1 MRRKTFGTILLIG
14 IFASLGGVAYKVAE
28 NYWLMKSREIRK
40 NPAKALDYL
49 PESALRIKDFRRAK
63 VEGGKKVWELF
74 GEEARY
80 LKGEKQ
86 LLIKKPRMILYQRD
100 GSTVESVG
108 NSGQLWLSGEEGEME
123 RAHLAGE
130 VRVQYRG
137 FILNTDEILYLKGE
151 NQVLLPGK
159 VAVKGD
165 GMELEGVGM
174 EIALDDEKMRLLQK
188 VRTRIE
194 PQKLEKQRARTDGQ
208 KKSGL

>member
-28 NYWLMKSREIRK
+28 NIWLMKSREIRK

-49 PESALRIKDFRRAK
+49 PEAALQIKDFRRAK
-63 VEGGKKVWELF
+63 IEGGEKVWELF

-80 LKGEKQ
+80 LKAEKQ
-86 LLIKKPRMILYQRD
+86 LLIKKPRMILYQKD
-100 GSTVESVG
+100 GSTVESAG
-108 NSGQLWLSGEEGEME
+108 NAGQLWLAGEEGEME
-123 RAHLAGE
+123 RVQLSGE
-130 VRVQYRG
+130 VRIQYRG
-137 FILNTDEILYLKGE
+137 FILKTDEILYLKGK
-151 NQVLLPGK
+151 NQVVMPGK

-165 GMELEGVGM
+165 GLELEGVGM

-194 PQKLEKQRARTDGQ
+194 PQKLEKQRAPTDGR
-208 KKSGL
+208 KKSKL